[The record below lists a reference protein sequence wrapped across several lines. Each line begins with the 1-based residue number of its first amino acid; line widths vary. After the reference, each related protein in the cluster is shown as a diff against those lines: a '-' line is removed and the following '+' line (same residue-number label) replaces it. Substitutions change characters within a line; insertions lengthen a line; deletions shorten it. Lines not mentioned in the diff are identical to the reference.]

1 VADEPTTTTTRKS
14 AQQLTAEL
22 AAYFDPQDVKFKPQS
37 VKGNRALA
45 LAYIDAR
52 AVQARLDDVLG
63 VEGWQ
68 DDYTIVADGSVV
80 CKLSCRLGSEWVS
93 KMDVG
98 SQSEQPD
105 GGDRLKAAFSD
116 ALKRTAVKF
125 GVGRYLYRL
134 PSVWCDYDVAKRQ
147 FAQTPALPTWAI
159 PAKQR
164 AGAKKATTTTEANN
178 LPANGEELHRRLRDY
193 DAKLAAQKKCTLGA
207 LLTHVANAGK
217 RAGYGDDLTQW
228 AGPAIPF
235 AVESVKEFEA
245 LVNKPAANGKAPPA
259 PTAASVAKL
268 GQTVYDQGFSDW
280 LSSRGIPDPAALK
293 DCTPKQLAELDAELK
308 RDAAANAAE
317 GSEVPY

>member
-1 VADEPTTTTTRKS
+1 MADETTPTKKS

-22 AAYFDPQDVKFKPQS
+22 SACFDPQDVKFKPQS

-52 AVQARLDDVLG
+52 AVQARLDEVLG

-98 SQSEQPD
+98 SPSEQPD

-134 PSVWCDYDVAKRQ
+134 PSVWADYDVAKRQ
-147 FAQTPALPTWAI
+147 FVQTPALPTWAI

-164 AGAKKATTTTEANN
+164 GGKKAATNTEANN

-207 LLTHVANAGK
+207 LLTHVAAAGK
-217 RAGYGDDLTQW
+217 KAGYGDDLTQW
-228 AGPAIPF
+228 NGPAIPF

-245 LVNKPAANGKAPPA
+245 LVNKPATTNGRTPA
-259 PTAASVAKL
+259 GPTAASVAKL
-268 GQTVYDQGFSDW
+268 GHSVYDQGFSDW
-280 LSSRGIPDPAALK
+280 LSSRGIPDPAALN
-293 DCTPKQLAELDAELK
+293 DCTLKQLAELDAELK